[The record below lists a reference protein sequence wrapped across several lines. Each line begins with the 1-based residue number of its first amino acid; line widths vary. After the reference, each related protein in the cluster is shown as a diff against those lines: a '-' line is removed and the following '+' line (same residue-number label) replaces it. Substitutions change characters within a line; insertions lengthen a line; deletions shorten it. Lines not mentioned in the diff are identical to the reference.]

1 MIRILNIKTDGEEM
15 ESAIKEAMEIIDLY
29 PKVFPHLSGQ
39 GFKLKKYFSKP
50 NGGVVLQNGVVITF
64 EKSKSNSKIA
74 RKTFARK
81 KKGDMII
88 HQIASK
94 HRNGSAQKVFNEFV
108 EYCKTNHCE
117 NIILSV
123 RTANETARKF
133 YERNGFEL
141 VDENSQMWHGKKEGY
156 ISGSI
161 YKLRLPADKNIE
173 TITDNKK
180 YNFIRNVF
188 RLFRQI

>member
-81 KKGDMII
+81 KRGDMII

-94 HRNGSAQKVFNEFV
+94 YRNGSAQKVFNEFV

>member
-15 ESAIKEAMEIIDLY
+15 ESAIKEAMEIFDLY

-50 NGGVVLQNGVVITF
+50 NGGVVLQDGVVITF

-81 KKGDMII
+81 KRGDMII

-94 HRNGSAQKVFNEFV
+94 YRNGSAQKVFNEFV

>member
-1 MIRILNIKTDGEEM
+1 MIRILKIKTDGEEM
-15 ESAIKEAMEIIDLY
+15 ESAIKETMEIIDLY
-29 PKVFPHLSGQ
+29 PKIFPHLSGQ

-50 NGGVVLQNGVVITF
+50 NGGVVLQDGVVITF

-94 HRNGSAQKVFNEFV
+94 YRNGSAQRVFNEFV

-133 YERNGFEL
+133 YEKNGFEL
-141 VDENSQMWHGKKEGY
+141 VDENPEMWYSKKEGF

-161 YKLRLPADKNIE
+161 YKLRLPAHKNIE
-173 TITDNKK
+173 TITDDKK
-180 YNFIRNVF
+180 YNFLRNVF
-188 RLFRQI
+188 RLFR

>member
-50 NGGVVLQNGVVITF
+50 NGGVVLHDGVVITF

-81 KKGDMII
+81 KRGDMII

-94 HRNGSAQKVFNEFV
+94 YRNGSAQKVFNEFV